1 MGGVFFRK
9 VSANGRCLSVYG
21 RCLLSKGV
29 CQWELSQCLL
39 EVSAYGKCLP
49 MRGVSRVY
57 ESCLFAGGVFLPEV
71 SSYRVSFHGK
81 SLYIESVHGRR
92 NDCGK
97 FAEI

>member
-9 VSANGRCLSVYG
+9 VSANGRCLRVYG

-49 MRGVSRVY
+49 MRGVSVFMRAA
-57 ESCLFAGGVFLPEV
+57 CLREV

-81 SLYIESVHGRR
+81 SLYIEIIHGRR

>member
-9 VSANGRCLSVYG
+9 VSANGRYLSVYG

-49 MRGVSRVY
+49 MRGVSVFMRAA
-57 ESCLFAGGVFLPEV
+57 CLREV

-92 NDCGK
+92 NDCCK